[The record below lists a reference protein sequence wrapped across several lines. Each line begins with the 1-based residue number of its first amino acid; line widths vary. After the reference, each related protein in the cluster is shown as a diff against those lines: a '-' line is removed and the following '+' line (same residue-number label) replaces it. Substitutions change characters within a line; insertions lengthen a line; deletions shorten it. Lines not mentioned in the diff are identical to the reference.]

1 MVMRSKASPPRR
13 GYFVQS
19 GLFFVAGFMALS
31 MLVAT
36 GAVSASVGLTLT
48 AVQRAQ
54 LELLRNAESEGLEPS
69 DYAPDELERLA
80 GLAEDLVYA
89 QFSQRLDEAFAR
101 YSRDLSQGRL
111 DPELDPGWRLL
122 RQPRDANDPLP
133 AFDTAAQVEAFKET
147 LLPPYP
153 QYRRLRDALQQLI
166 DIRARGGWP
175 LIPAGDDLHAGTR
188 DERVIPLRNRLRISG
203 HYTAEMQADPL
214 YFDAGLDAAVRRFQ
228 AEHALWIDGAVEART
243 LEALNVPVEKRI
255 QQVKITLERWRWL
268 PRSPGDRHIRVNTVA
283 AELQVIEFDKP
294 LLSMRAIVGRAYRQ
308 TPSLQGHI
316 DQVTFNPTWTVPRTI
331 AVEDLLPQQ
340 RLDKTFFARNRVR
353 IFSAQDGREVDIQEV
368 DWANMTPR
376 NFAYTLRQ
384 DAGPNN
390 SLGRLRFS
398 FKNPYDIYLHDSPD
412 KILYRLPD
420 RTFSSGCIRIEE
432 PVLLAEYLLELDQ
445 HVSRQAI
452 QTTLE
457 AGTTHNVALKDTI
470 PVYLV
475 YLNVWAD
482 DEGDVHFG
490 NDPYGRDQHLQSV
503 WYRSTRDTRH
513 AMVN

>member
-1 MVMRSKASPPRR
+1 
-13 GYFVQS
+13 
-19 GLFFVAGFMALS
+19 
-31 MLVAT
+31 MLVAA
-36 GAVSASVGLTLT
+36 GAVSAGAGLTLT

-69 DYAPDELERLA
+69 DYAPDELKRLA
-80 GLAEDLVYA
+80 GLAEDLVTT

-133 AFDTAAQVEAFKET
+133 AFDTAAQVEAFRET
-147 LLPPYP
+147 LLPPHP

-166 DIRARGGWP
+166 DIRAGGGWP

-203 HYTAEMQADPL
+203 HYAADMQADPL

-255 QQVKITLERWRWL
+255 EQVKITLERWRWL
-268 PRSPGDRHIRVNTVA
+268 PRNPGDRYIRVNTVA

-294 LLSMRAIVGRAYRQ
+294 RLTMRAIVGRAYRQ
-308 TPSLQGHI
+308 TPSLQGYI
-316 DQVTFNPTWTVPRTI
+316 DQVTFNPTWTVPHTI

-340 RLDKTFFARNRVR
+340 QLDKTFFSRNRVR

-432 PVLLAEYLLELDQ
+432 PVLLAEYLLERDQ
-445 HVSRQAI
+445 HVGRQAI

-457 AGTTHNVALKDTI
+457 AGTTRNVALEDAI
-470 PVYLV
+470 PLYLV

-482 DEGDVHFG
+482 DEGNVHFG
-490 NDPYGRDQHLQSV
+490 NDPYGRDQQLQSL
-503 WYRSTRDTRH
+503 WYQSSRNLH
-513 AMVN
+513 AAAN

>member
-1 MVMRSKASPPRR
+1 MRSKASPPRR
-13 GYFVQS
+13 GYFFQPAVFVLACLLCLS
-19 GLFFVAGFMALS
+19 GPVAS
-31 MLVAT
+31 
-36 GAVSASVGLTLT
+36 GAAAAGESLPVTP
-48 AVQRAQ
+48 VQRAQ
-54 LELLRNAESEGLEPS
+54 LDLLHGAENEGLEPS

-111 DPELDPGWRLL
+111 DPALDPGWRLL

-147 LLPPYP
+147 LLLPPHP
-153 QYRRLRDALQQLI
+153 QYRRLRNALQQLI
-166 DIRARGGWP
+166 DIRARDGWP

-228 AEHALWIDGAVEART
+228 AEHALWIDGAVGART

-255 QQVKITLERWRWL
+255 EQVKITLERWRWL
-268 PRSPGDRHIRVNTVA
+268 PRNPGDRYIRVNTVA

-308 TPSLQGHI
+308 TPSLQGYI
-316 DQVTFNPTWTVPRTI
+316 DQVTFNPTWTVPHTI

-340 RLDKTFFARNRVR
+340 RLDKTFLARNRVR

-412 KILYRLPD
+412 KILFRLPD
-420 RTFSSGCIRIEE
+420 RTSSSGCIRIEE
-432 PVLLAEYLLELDQ
+432 PVLLAEYLLASDQ
-445 HVSRQAI
+445 QMYSEAI
-452 QTTLE
+452 Q
-457 AGTTHNVALKDTI
+457 AA
-470 PVYLV
+470 
-475 YLNVWAD
+475 
-482 DEGDVHFG
+482 
-490 NDPYGRDQHLQSV
+490 
-503 WYRSTRDTRH
+503 
-513 AMVN
+513 